1 VTTKTKGAGVYFF
14 TGLMPG
20 HYRLMMHEPGF
31 EEIAIKVF
39 ELHWKRRDI

>member
-1 VTTKTKGAGVYFF
+1 VTTKTKGAGICVF

-20 HYRLMMHEPGF
+20 HYHLMIHKPGF
-31 EEIAIKVF
+31 KEIAIKVF